1 MISSFQCLLF
11 FATAALSITYPFQVS
26 QCSLEAEPTTISPFP
41 IAVSQSGDKGS
52 NSTTFEGI
60 VTTTAFRTLTVTST
74 ETTGSIAET
83 SPTPSPPKVH
93 IIDVGARGDGAFDTS
108 YVTAPVGDIVRFNLL
123 SENITI
129 VESTLQSPC
138 QPNGLFYVNIDNS
151 TLQDKDVSIY
161 YPIVDLRPRWFYSKQ
176 PTSQEQCNTDIVF
189 SINPSDKLGVFLRN
203 VQVWADRPINPGIYS
218 NNTVRTWHRDRIA
231 QLY

>member
-1 MISSFQCLLF
+1 MISSFYRLLF

-26 QCSLEAEPTTISPFP
+26 QCSLEAEPTTISPSP
-41 IAVSQSGDKGS
+41 IAVSQSGTKGS

-93 IIDVGARGDGAFDTS
+93 IIDVGARGDGAFNTS
-108 YVTAPVGDIVRFNLL
+108 YVTAPVGDIVRFDLL

-138 QPNGLFYVNIDNS
+138 QPNGLFYVNIDNL
-151 TLQDKDVSIY
+151 TFQDKDVSIY
-161 YPIVDLRPRWFYSKQ
+161 YPI
-176 PTSQEQCNTDIVF
+176 QCNMDIVF
-189 SINPSDKLGVFLRN
+189 SINPSDELGVFLKN
-203 VQVWADRPINPGIYS
+203 VQVWADRPTNPGIYS
-218 NNTVRTWHRDRIA
+218 NSTVRTWR
-231 QLY
+231 